1 MLCYSTRNKKKT
13 VTFKE
18 AVIKG
23 LAEDGGLYL
32 PIKFPKFDPGYFS
45 SLDAKSFREMSFEI
59 AEQYLSDEVSTIEL
73 ESIIDDS
80 INFPAPVKHLHEN
93 FFSLELF
100 HGPTLAFKD
109 FGARFMARLLGHF
122 IKDTNRE
129 LNILVATSG
138 DTGSAVASGFYN
150 VEGINVHVLY
160 PKGRVSE
167 FQEMQL
173 TTYGGNIHALEVE
186 GSFDDCQ
193 KLVKAAFSDNELT
206 SRLNISSANSINI
219 ARLLP
224 QSFYYVNAFKEF
236 AGNKEP
242 LIFSVPSGNLGNL
255 TAGVIAKKMGLPV
268 KSFISAT
275 NRNDVFTE
283 YIDTGKFVPRASV
296 KTLSNA
302 MDVGDPSNFERLHS
316 IYGNKRLMAEDILSF
331 TFSDEETLS
340 TIKEIYNNTGYIID
354 PHGAVGYLAAN
365 KNADPSVNYVVL
377 ETAHYSKFHQTV
389 EKALNIKC
397 EIPDRLK
404 SCLGKEKQSTVIQ
417 PAFNELKSLL
427 LN

>member
-1 MLCYSTRNKKKT
+1 MLCYSTRNNSMR
-13 VTFKE
+13 VSFKE
-18 AVIKG
+18 AVIEG
-23 LAEDGGLYL
+23 LALDGGLYL
-32 PIKFPKFDPGYFS
+32 PEEIPVFDKSYYDNLS
-45 SLDAKSFREMSFEI
+45 HKSFQQISFEI
-59 AEQYLSDEVSTIEL
+59 AEKFLSDEIPGGELSTIINE
-73 ESIIDDS
+73 S
-80 INFPAPVKHLHEN
+80 INFPAPVIHLN
-93 FFSLELF
+93 GRYFVLELF

-109 FGARFMARLLGHF
+109 FGARFMARLLGYF
-122 IKDTNRE
+122 IKDMNRE

-173 TTYGGNIHALEVE
+173 TTYGSNIHALEVE

-193 KLVKAAFSDNELT
+193 KLVKAAFSDNELK

-224 QSFYYVNAFKEF
+224 QSFYYVNAYKEF
-236 AGNKEP
+236 AGKNEAV
-242 LIFSVPSGNLGNL
+242 IFSVPSGNLGNL

-283 YIDTGKFVPRASV
+283 YINTGKFVPRASV

-302 MDVGDPSNFERLHS
+302 MDVGNPSNFERLHS
-316 IYGNKRLMAEDILSF
+316 IYGNKKLMAEDILSF

-340 TIKEIYNNTGYIID
+340 SIKEIYNNSGYIID
-354 PHGAVGYLAAN
+354 PHGAVGYLAA
-365 KNADPSVNYVVL
+365 KKVDDPSANYIVL

-389 EKALNIKC
+389 EHALNIKC
-397 EIPDRLK
+397 EIPERLK
-404 SCLGKEKQSTVIQ
+404 SCIDKKKQSIVIQ
-417 PAFNELKSLL
+417 PDFKNFKAYLL
-427 LN
+427 D